1 MALDDEEASG
11 MEEVQDKGNRKLFF
25 GSDSRRRRRRRRRKA
40 TPAPTPCGSCTR
52 EICPDGRGRRK
63 INGLCCQC
71 GTRAPTIA
79 PTAPPT
85 TPPTAPPTA
94 PTPAPSADDNS
105 NGDGNGNS
113 NGSDGST
120 TGATG
125 TAAGSHF
132 WDCNGGA
139 CDGTTLSPWDES
151 KFVYAPQYAPVDP
164 SGYPGGAAYGERLWA
179 TAAMSDALSD
189 LMGADETDPH
199 CGTVVEYDD
208 DNTRR
213 EYPGGCGK
221 CLLVTTADATNAGW
235 SAVVMKKSRC
245 PPESNGCEAG
255 NAHLD
260 LAVPGY
266 DNLQYSTA
274 NVCGQRAGTLLTAA
288 QSSVCGTWSASGA
301 ADTAAGCDCSSLPS
315 GTAEERA
322 LKAGCELF
330 TEWGWT
336 TGAPTL
342 QYEVVQCPAQFL
354 NLVGNAFDAGGVVAM
369 SARARALRALRGSRS
384 AN

>member
-1 MALDDEEASG
+1 M
-11 MEEVQDKGNRKLFF
+11 
-25 GSDSRRRRRRRRRKA
+25 
-40 TPAPTPCGSCTR
+40 
-52 EICPDGRGRRK
+52 
-63 INGLCCQC
+63 
-71 GTRAPTIA
+71 
-79 PTAPPT
+79 
-85 TPPTAPPTA
+85 
-94 PTPAPSADDNS
+94 
-105 NGDGNGNS
+105 
-113 NGSDGST
+113 
-120 TGATG
+120 
-125 TAAGSHF
+125 
-132 WDCNGGA
+132 
-139 CDGTTLSPWDES
+139 
-151 KFVYAPQYAPVDP
+151 YAPQYAPIDP
-164 SGYPGGAAYGERLWA
+164 SGYPGGAVYGERLWA

-208 DNTRR
+208 DGVRR

-288 QSSVCGTWSASGA
+288 QSSACGAWSASGA

-315 GTAEERA
+315 GTAEARA

-330 TEWGWT
+330 TAWGWT

-342 QYEVVQCPAQFL
+342 QYEVVPCPAQFL
-354 NLVGNAFDAGGVVAM
+354 SVVGGAFDAGGVVAM
-369 SARARALRALRGSRS
+369 GARARALRALRGSRPP
-384 AN
+384 N